1 MSGEKEKEFVMKIY
15 EILST
20 LENNAN
26 EVCEKHVHNV
36 RLYRDG
42 YVQCCKDF
50 TKAIEEN
57 IGD

>member
-1 MSGEKEKEFVMKIY
+1 MSSEKEKEFVMKIY

-26 EVCEKHVHNV
+26 EVCEKYVQNA

-42 YVQCCKDF
+42 YVQACKDF
-50 TKAIEEN
+50 TKAIEKN